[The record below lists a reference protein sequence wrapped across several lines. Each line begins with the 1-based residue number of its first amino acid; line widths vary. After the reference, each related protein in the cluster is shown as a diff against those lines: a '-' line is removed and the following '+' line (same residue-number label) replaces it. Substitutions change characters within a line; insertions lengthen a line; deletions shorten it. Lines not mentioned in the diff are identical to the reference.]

1 MWSKDPKELEVYQDQ
16 YHLAKKKLQKIP
28 RGKQFDCIFCRR
40 VMKWID
46 VFSTSDQFSSLSNQ
60 KLEGIEQLMNQF
72 HRIKQDLKSKKHDL
86 LDYQNNKFDRDFV
99 ELNVQIADLESSL
112 HQIYFQPQIP

>member
-1 MWSKDPKELEVYQDQ
+1 
-16 YHLAKKKLQKIP
+16 
-28 RGKQFDCIFCRR
+28 
-40 VMKWID
+40 MKWID

-112 HQIYFQPQIP
+112 HQIYFQPQIPWTSCTNSKIFYNAYHLKLILIPSLISCCKTMDSN